1 MADSG
6 PRRKLAAI
14 LAADVVGFSKK
25 MGEDEDR
32 TLSNLKACR
41 SLTDAA
47 IKQNHGRIF
56 GSAGDSVIAEFA
68 SPVDAVV
75 AATEFQRNIRDRNE
89 GVSDEDQMLFR
100 VGLNLGDVIIEGDNL
115 YGDGVNVASRL
126 EASAEPGG
134 ITLSGKFH
142 DEVCRKLDM
151 SFVRT
156 GEQVMK
162 NITSPVQT
170 YKIEVSSLPKTEPSP
185 KTEPIIETS
194 AEDRVSTSEQALVEK
209 PPTIA
214 VLPFSNMSGDSEQ
227 DYFVDGITEDIITN
241 LSLWRTFPVI
251 SRNSSFTFKGKSM
264 NLKDAAKEL
273 GSRYIVEGSVRK
285 GGQRVRI
292 TAQLIDAEHDHH
304 LWSEKWDK
312 NLEDIFDIQ
321 DEVSA
326 SIAAQINPT
335 LEDYERERI
344 ERVKPSNYNAW
355 ETYLKSLQIFNNRNP
370 SDHEDIEL
378 KKAQSLCEKSIEL
391 DDSMSLAYSLLAKIC
406 EWELLQFTTDDSKK
420 TLDEMLTYAKKAEE
434 LDSKNPIA
442 VYGIA
447 RHYFF
452 SGKFD
457 QSKFYSE
464 RAVQLNPSF
473 PDAQNILGQ
482 SLVHSGKFAESEKH
496 FLKAIELNP
505 LDPNAILYKDG
516 LFFAQMGLGN
526 YEIAYSLIEECISQF
541 SKAGFYKG
549 FRAAVLG
556 YLDKKSEA
564 KNALDVYLSLRP
576 NLKTKD
582 DYKKIFVPNSSLADI
597 IIEGLCLAGWEP
609 ED

>member
-194 AEDRVSTSEQALVEK
+194 AEDRGSTSEQALVEK

>member
-151 SFVRT
+151 SFVST

-194 AEDRVSTSEQALVEK
+194 AEDRISSSEQALVEK

>member
-151 SFVRT
+151 SFVST

-344 ERVKPSNYNAW
+344 ESVKPSNYNAW

>member
-170 YKIEVSSLPKTEPSP
+170 YKIEVSSLPKTEP
-185 KTEPIIETS
+185 IIATS
-194 AEDRVSTSEQALVEK
+194 AEDRVSTSEQVLVEK

-391 DDSMSLAYSLLAKIC
+391 DDSMSHAYSLLAKIC

>member
-151 SFVRT
+151 SFVST

-194 AEDRVSTSEQALVEK
+194 AEVRISTSEQALVEK

>member
-151 SFVRT
+151 SFVST

-170 YKIEVSSLPKTEPSP
+170 YKIEVSTLPKTNHIT
-185 KTEPIIETS
+185 KTESIIETS
-194 AEDRVSTSEQALVEK
+194 VEDQGSTSDPDLVEK

-420 TLDEMLTYAKKAEE
+420 TLDEMLTYAKKP
-434 LDSKNPIA
+434 KN
-442 VYGIA
+442 
-447 RHYFF
+447 
-452 SGKFD
+452 
-457 QSKFYSE
+457 
-464 RAVQLNPSF
+464 
-473 PDAQNILGQ
+473 
-482 SLVHSGKFAESEKH
+482 
-496 FLKAIELNP
+496 
-505 LDPNAILYKDG
+505 
-516 LFFAQMGLGN
+516 
-526 YEIAYSLIEECISQF
+526 LIQ
-541 SKAGFYKG
+541 
-549 FRAAVLG
+549 
-556 YLDKKSEA
+556 
-564 KNALDVYLSLRP
+564 
-576 NLKTKD
+576 
-582 DYKKIFVPNSSLADI
+582 KIQ
-597 IIEGLCLAGWEP
+597 
-609 ED
+609 

>member
-1 MADSG
+1 MAESG

-14 LAADVVGFSKK
+14 LAADVVGFSKM
-25 MGEDEDR
+25 MGENEDR
-32 TLSNLKACR
+32 TLRNLKACR
-41 SLTDAA
+41 SLTDEA
-47 IKQNHGRIF
+47 IKLNHGRIF

-75 AATEFQRNIRDRNE
+75 AATEFQRNLRDRNE

-115 YGDGVNVASRL
+115 YGDGVNVAARL

-142 DEVCRKLDM
+142 DEVSRKLDM
-151 SFVRT
+151 SFVST

-162 NITSPVQT
+162 NITNPVPT
-170 YKIEVSSLPKTEPSP
+170 YKIEVSALPKTEARS
-185 KTEPIIETS
+185 KTEPIIKTS
-194 AEDRVSTSEQALVEK
+194 VEDQGSTSDQSLQDKSPA
-209 PPTIA
+209 IA
-214 VLPFSNMSGDSEQ
+214 VLPFVNMSGDSEQ
-227 DYFVDGITEDIITN
+227 EYFADGITEDIITN

-251 SRNSSFTFKGKSM
+251 SRNSSFTYKGKSA
-264 NLKDAAKEL
+264 NLKDVCEEL
-273 GSRYIVEGSVRK
+273 GARYIVEGSVRK

-292 TAQLIDAEHDHH
+292 TAQLIDAEQDHH

-326 SIAAQINPT
+326 SIAGQITPT
-335 LEDYERERI
+335 LEDYERERV
-344 ERVKPSNYNAW
+344 ERIKPTNYNAW
-355 ETYLKSLQIFNNRNP
+355 ETYLKSLHIFNNRNP

-378 KKAQSLCEKSIEL
+378 KKALKLCEEAIKL
-391 DDSMSLAYSLLAKIC
+391 DASMSLAYSLLAKIC
-406 EWELLQFTTDDSKK
+406 EWELLQFTTEDSKK
-420 TLDEMLTYAKKAEE
+420 TLKDMLSYAKKAEE

-442 VYGIA
+442 AYGIA

-452 SGKFD
+452 SGKFE
-457 QSKFYSE
+457 QAKFYSE
-464 RAVQLNPSF
+464 RAIQLNPSY

-482 SLVHSGKFAESEKH
+482 SLVHSGNFIESEKH

-516 LFFAQMGLGN
+516 LYFVQMGLGN
-526 YEIAYSLIEECISQF
+526 YETAYLLIEECISQF

-556 YLDKKSEA
+556 YLDRDTEA
-564 KNALDVYLSLRP
+564 KNALNEYLSLRP
-576 NLKTKD
+576 NLKTKE
-582 DYKKIFVPNSSLADI
+582 DYKRIFVNNSSLADI
-597 IIEGLCLAGWEP
+597 LIEGLCKAGWKP
-609 ED
+609 EE

>member
-194 AEDRVSTSEQALVEK
+194 AEDRISTSEQALVEK

>member
-151 SFVRT
+151 SFVST

-185 KTEPIIETS
+185 KTESIIETS
-194 AEDRVSTSEQALVEK
+194 AEDRISTSEQALVEK

>member
-151 SFVRT
+151 SFVST

-194 AEDRVSTSEQALVEK
+194 AEDRISTSEQALVEK

-482 SLVHSGKFAESEKH
+482 SLVHSGKFAESEKY

>member
-32 TLSNLKACR
+32 TLSNLKSCR

-151 SFVRT
+151 SFVST

-194 AEDRVSTSEQALVEK
+194 AEDRVPTSEQALVEK

>member
-151 SFVRT
+151 SFVST

-194 AEDRVSTSEQALVEK
+194 AEDRISSSEQALVEK

-482 SLVHSGKFAESEKH
+482 SLVHSGKFAESEKY